1 MDIEILLWYQNFRNG
16 VGAFLAPYF
25 NWVTEFSV
33 SFWPLAMMC
42 IIYWAFDRKAGKRL
56 FAGFG
61 LGLLMNGL
69 LKLIFCVYRPWI
81 RDARI
86 EPYGNSKVAATG
98 YSFPSGHTTWATS
111 VLMGVG
117 YWLKKQEK
125 KILCVLL
132 FVLALSVM
140 VSRNY
145 LGVHTP
151 QDVLVGFVAT
161 LLMMFCANL
170 IENWSDQDTKRDKIV
185 LVAGIILCVGL
196 TLFYEFKS
204 YPLDYLSDGSLLV
217 DPSKMRAD
225 SFQGIGF
232 TSAYVICR
240 YFERKSSFDTSV
252 NWKDRFI
259 IGIFSLIPLYFWM
272 VYAFPMLKSIN
283 LSIGTFISYFV
294 CVVYV
299 FIVVPYFMT
308 KKHLA

>member
-1 MDIEILLWYQNFRNG
+1 MQTL
-16 VGAFLAPYF
+16 
-25 NWVTEFSV
+25 
-33 SFWPLAMMC
+33 
-42 IIYWAFDRKAGKRL
+42 
-56 FAGFG
+56 
-61 LGLLMNGL
+61 
-69 LKLIFCVYRPWI
+69 
-81 RDARI
+81 
-86 EPYGNSKVAATG
+86 SKIG
-98 YSFPSGHTTWATS
+98 
-111 VLMGVG
+111 
-117 YWLKKQEK
+117 QI
-125 KILCVLL
+125 KIL
-132 FVLALSVM
+132 
-140 VSRNY
+140 R
-145 LGVHTP
+145 
-151 QDVLVGFVAT
+151 
-161 LLMMFCANL
+161 
-170 IENWSDQDTKRDKIV
+170 EDKIV

-232 TSAYVICR
+232 ISAYVICR